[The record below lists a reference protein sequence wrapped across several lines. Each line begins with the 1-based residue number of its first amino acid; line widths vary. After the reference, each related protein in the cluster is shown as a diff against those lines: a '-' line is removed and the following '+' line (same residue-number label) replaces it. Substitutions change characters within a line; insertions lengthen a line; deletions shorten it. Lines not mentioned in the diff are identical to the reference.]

1 MSACKKDNLDVI
13 VVVLG
18 ATTKKMRT
26 TDSVKIL
33 NYVFNNYS
41 STNIES
47 IIRSSFSD
55 LETHFSNNI
64 TIKKSTD
71 KATLEL
77 EDLGNTLFP
86 LSTNEFSK
94 LQVETYFLNNLEAPI
109 QAGKKIGFLTIKL
122 EDEILKK
129 LDIYV
134 KNNIEKK
141 NFKIYYQELLK
152 KAFNFL

>member
-86 LSTNEFSK
+86 LSIYILSISSNEHRASASSTC
-94 LQVETYFLNNLEAPI
+94 LHIVEA
-109 QAGKKIGFLTIKL
+109 
-122 EDEILKK
+122 
-129 LDIYV
+129 
-134 KNNIEKK
+134 
-141 NFKIYYQELLK
+141 
-152 KAFNFL
+152 

>member
-71 KATLEL
+71 KATFLFSSPLYPCNIFLEY
-77 EDLGNTLFP
+77 G
-86 LSTNEFSK
+86 
-94 LQVETYFLNNLEAPI
+94 V
-109 QAGKKIGFLTIKL
+109 GVTITSPRL
-122 EDEILKK
+122 
-129 LDIYV
+129 
-134 KNNIEKK
+134 
-141 NFKIYYQELLK
+141 
-152 KAFNFL
+152 